1 MKLSDEHDFR
11 ECLQDGVEWEERLK
25 PKLKE
30 QIMAINV
37 KQISFDEDPAKQLS
51 GIDQVLT
58 QATDLNIDVKVRD
71 HEYYGDDVLLE
82 TVSVVEEG
90 IPGWFWEA
98 DSDLVVWVYPNKAKT
113 NLHKTGYLMPLT
125 DGLRDWVDQKAEE
138 FRYIQTQ
145 TTGRYGEY
153 HTGCRLVP
161 IDDFPD
167 EYLVEFDP
175 RLPTARET
183 PQSDIMKWAS
193 ENADS
198 KTGQTK
204 FDAGSWS

>member
-1 MKLSDEHDFR
+1 MCGVMKLSDEHDFR

-82 TVSVVEEG
+82 TVSVVEEDEDG
-90 IPGWFWEA
+90 
-98 DSDLVVWVYPNKAKT
+98 WVYNDATDIIAYCWENKPGT
-113 NLHKTGYLMPLT
+113 NLCDGVLILHNDEFVAWFDSMSRRFKTVRAQSYDNGRTWTTESKIVKINDIPDGFIYRGFDPELPQQKETGQEELNAWT
-125 DGLRDWVDQKAEE
+125 DG
-138 FRYIQTQ
+138 
-145 TTGRYGEY
+145 GES
-153 HTGCRLVP
+153 R
-161 IDDFPD
+161 
-167 EYLVEFDP
+167 
-175 RLPTARET
+175 
-183 PQSDIMKWAS
+183 
-193 ENADS
+193 
-198 KTGQTK
+198 
-204 FDAGSWS
+204 